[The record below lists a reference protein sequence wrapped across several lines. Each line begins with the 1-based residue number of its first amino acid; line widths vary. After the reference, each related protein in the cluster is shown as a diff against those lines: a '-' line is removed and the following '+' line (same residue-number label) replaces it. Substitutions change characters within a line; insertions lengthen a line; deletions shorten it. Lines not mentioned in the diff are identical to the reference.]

1 MQLSKLRAAPG
12 RAYKVPPCAP
22 RRADGRGHRF
32 AADRECSVDR
42 VGSAMNGI
50 ILAAV
55 CLAAS
60 GLSAEQQAAQPLLL
74 SLGDGT
80 VVLPDDCAGKRADA
94 PSGDVARIDCAD
106 GQNRIARTP
115 QESST
120 SRMSPRW
127 PPLAPVSRA
136 PCGAASR
143 STGVLPGV
151 QRTNSARLCATR
163 AKPLVSI

>member
-1 MQLSKLRAAPG
+1 
-12 RAYKVPPCAP
+12 
-22 RRADGRGHRF
+22 
-32 AADRECSVDR
+32 
-42 VGSAMNGI
+42 MNGI

-106 GQNRIARTP
+106 GQNRIAHASGIEHVTY
-115 QESST
+115 E
-120 SRMSPRW
+120 
-127 PPLAPVSRA
+127 PPM
-136 PCGAASR
+136 AASR
-143 STGVLPGV
+143 PGIEGSLRCGLEIYWGASGRTADEFCAVVRYKSEAPGQYLGHSFCTRSGGKAPRDRVRVIALSFRRTDSAESTPCG
-151 QRTNSARLCATR
+151 QA
-163 AKPLVSI
+163 AKE